1 VLTLVF
7 AVAYFAGDKFIFNP
21 ERVEE
26 ARELGRIDTLMDS
39 YGDRSIVVL
48 PFANLSSDPEQDFF
62 ADGMTEELLNLLA
75 RIKELRVIS
84 RTTAFSYKGQSLPLV
99 DIAKELRVSYVL
111 EGSVRKSGNRLRV
124 TAQLIDA
131 RTDAHRWSQTFD
143 HELVDIFAI
152 QDKIATEV
160 VAELQ
165 LHLGEA
171 MPAPNRVDPMAYVL
185 YK

>member
-1 VLTLVF
+1 
-7 AVAYFAGDKFIFNP
+7 
-21 ERVEE
+21 
-26 ARELGRIDTLMDS
+26 
-39 YGDRSIVVL
+39 
-48 PFANLSSDPEQDFF
+48 
-62 ADGMTEELLNLLA
+62 
-75 RIKELRVIS
+75 
-84 RTTAFSYKGQSLPLV
+84 
-99 DIAKELRVSYVL
+99 LRVSYVL

-185 YK
+185 YM